1 MNSNFSTDSGVKSA
15 RELIGT
21 PLSCTTL
28 PSTHPEGC
36 VPGLRTRTRSS
47 MTIHCDYDT
56 HGGGCEWAGGAH
68 IYHINAST
76 QRVLKCVGNKTVRLC
91 VTHRRVQVCACCGNA
106 AEGFTAAPH
115 NVDVGRGL
123 DFQPPWREPPRAIE
137 VARAAG
143 ARAATGFAGGLHAR
157 LRPCLCDK
165 CRAHAGRAAKA
176 KVAKEQA
183 ARARQ
188 DTVRARAAAEQDARR
203 PEGVPPSA
211 PAMAAAARASRSTC
225 RRAEQAPA
233 AAMRSSRR
241 NSRQVSVPS
250 IMRLG
255 SPSAYTYLDI

>member
-1 MNSNFSTDSGVKSA
+1 MCGDKSV
-15 RELIGT
+15 RVCE
-21 PLSCTTL
+21 
-28 PSTHPEGC
+28 
-36 VPGLRTRTRSS
+36 TR
-47 MTIHCDYDT
+47 
-56 HGGGCEWAGGAH
+56 
-68 IYHINAST
+68 
-76 QRVLKCVGNKTVRLC
+76 
-91 VTHRRVQVCACCGNA
+91 RRVQVCACCGNA

-188 DTVRARAAAEQDARR
+188 DTVRARAAAEQEARR
-203 PEGVPPSA
+203 PDGVPPSA
-211 PAMAAAARASRSTC
+211 PAWLRRLVLCEALAAAPK
-225 RRAEQAPA
+225 QAPA
-233 AAMRSSRR
+233 AAMRSSRLIT
-241 NSRQVSVPS
+241 SQVLFP
-250 IMRLG
+250 IRYE
-255 SPSAYTYLDI
+255 AW